1 MIPKDLE
8 PAIVMMN
15 QFLIREEQTMKRIL
29 TFAVLAALIVT
40 SCQKE
45 QKTEENNFGVQRLF
59 TATTESPA
67 TKTALNKNGETYNVL
82 WQNGDQIA
90 IVDAASNIGVYQ
102 TTSTTTQGNFSYMSG
117 TAATTPD
124 YKAWYPATLYK
135 AGAPTLP
142 ATQEYIAGNIKN
154 SPMYAESGTES
165 LSFKNICGIIRLNVS
180 TSVVG
185 KKVRKIILSANQG
198 MSGTITNAA
207 TLASDSYIAA
217 VSGTDGI
224 TLDCGESGVDISATP
239 TAFHFAVPAKTYTG
253 LKITVITTDGLFQ
266 TRALKSDKSIVVG
279 RSNITDVT
287 IPFNNLDDVTDLSA
301 SGTANTYIVSA
312 AGKYKFKATV
322 KGNGGTDPLTGTTA
336 TTIDP
341 AGIAA
346 VKVLW
351 ELGETYGKAIKYV
364 SGAYDISYADG
375 YVYFS
380 TPDTFQY
387 GNAYVA
393 IYNTSGTILWSWLI
407 WATEAPSTTTYE
419 GLGIMDRNL
428 GAIGTG
434 DVTCRGLM
442 YEWGRK
448 DPFPSPNNGSYKPNT
463 YVPARMTAFNI
474 SNFDYEGMTV
484 AYSVAHPTTYVY
496 GWSKKYWQ
504 TESEFTLEMWWKNAK
519 TIYDPCPPGWKVPS
533 KDEMQKVVNSGVKL
547 PGNGFL
553 GDCKTDFG
561 YGNPRSLYYWT
572 STGYDRNQA
581 WGYTGS
587 INHTHVDDYTRS
599 GWSIRPV
606 KE

>member
-124 YKAWYPATLYK
+124 YKAWYPVTLYND
-135 AGAPTLP
+135 GAPTLP
-142 ATQEYIAGNIKN
+142 ATQKYIAGNIKN

-165 LSFKNICGIIRLNVS
+165 LSFKNICGIIRLNIS

-207 TLASDSYIAA
+207 TLASDSYIAD

-239 TAFHFAVPAKTYTG
+239 TAFHFAVPAETYTG

-279 RSNITDVT
+279 RSNIADVT
-287 IPFNNLDDVTDLSA
+287 IPFNKLDDVTDLSA

-341 AGIAA
+341 AGIAD

-351 ELGETYGKAIKYV
+351 ELGDTYGKAIKYV

-407 WATEAPSTTTYE
+407 WVGEKPGTVTAGSLTF
-419 GLGIMDRNL
+419 MDRNL
-428 GAIGTG
+428 GAI
-434 DVTCRGLM
+434 DRDNYMRGFL
-442 YEWGRK
+442 YVWGRK
-448 DPFPSPNNGSYKPNT
+448 DPFPAADGGYSAYP
-463 YVPARMTAFNI
+463 YVPARMTCHSIIGPAQ
-474 SNFDYEGMTV
+474 
-484 AYSVAHPTTYVY
+484 SVSYTIEHPTTYIY
-496 GWSKKYWQ
+496 NGGPWMIQEDYNKGLWRDG
-504 TESEFTLEMWWKNAK
+504 EK
-519 TIYDPCPPGWKVPS
+519 TIYDPCPVGWRIPT
-533 KDEMQKVVNSGVKL
+533 SGNMATFHENIGLRTL
-547 PGNGFL
+547 PGTGFL
-553 GDCKTDFG
+553 GDSSSGDFG
-561 YGNPRSLYYWT
+561 YGNPSTGYYTSST
-572 STGYDRNQA
+572 STGWRVAIASDNGKRLNQS
-581 WGYTGS
+581 WQTYSGYA
-587 INHTHVDDYTRS
+587 
-599 GWSIRPV
+599 IRPV

>member
-1 MIPKDLE
+1 
-8 PAIVMMN
+8 
-15 QFLIREEQTMKRIL
+15 MKRIL

-117 TAATTPD
+117 TAATTPV
-124 YKAWYPATLYK
+124 YKAWYPATLYN

-207 TLASDSYIAA
+207 TLASDSDSYIAA

-287 IPFNNLDDVTDLSA
+287 IPFNKLDDVTDLSA

-322 KGNGGTDPLTGTTA
+322 KGNGGTDPLTGKTA

-341 AGIAA
+341 ASIAA

-407 WATEAPSTTTYE
+407 WVGKEPGTVTAGSLTF
-419 GLGIMDRNL
+419 MDRNL
-428 GAIGTG
+428 GAI
-434 DVTCRGLM
+434 DRDNYMRGFL
-442 YEWGRK
+442 YVWGRK
-448 DPFPSPNNGSYKPNT
+448 DPFPAANGDHYDPYP
-463 YVPARMTAFNI
+463 YVPARMTCHSI
-474 SNFDYEGMTV
+474 IGTTQ
-484 AYSVAHPTTYVY
+484 SVSYTIEHPTTYIY
-496 GWSKKYWQ
+496 NGGPWMIQEDYNKGLWRDG
-504 TESEFTLEMWWKNAK
+504 EK
-519 TIYDPCPPGWKVPS
+519 TIYDPCPVGWRIPTSDNMVTFHS
-533 KDEMQKVVNSGVKL
+533 KIGLSTL
-547 PGNGFL
+547 PDTGFL
-553 GDCKTDFG
+553 GTSTSDFG
-561 YGNPRSLYYWT
+561 YGNPGYGYYTSST
-572 STGYDRNQA
+572 STGWSVAIASCNDSRLNQS
-581 WGYTGS
+581 WQTYSGYA
-587 INHTHVDDYTRS
+587 
-599 GWSIRPV
+599 IRPV

>member
-1 MIPKDLE
+1 
-8 PAIVMMN
+8 MMN

-90 IVDAASNIGVYQ
+90 IVDAASNIGFYQ

-117 TAATTPD
+117 TAATRPD
-124 YKAWYPATLYK
+124 YKAWYPATLYND
-135 AGAPTLP
+135 GAPTLP

-154 SPMYAESGTES
+154 SPMYAESRTES

-239 TAFHFAVPAKTYTG
+239 TAFHFAVPAETYTG

-279 RSNITDVT
+279 RSNIADVT

-322 KGNGGTDPLTGTTA
+322 KGNGGTDPLTGKTA

-393 IYNTSGTILWSWLI
+393 IYDTSGTILWSWLI
-407 WATEAPSTTTYE
+407 WVGEEPGTVTAGSLTF
-419 GLGIMDRNL
+419 MDRNL
-428 GAIGTG
+428 GAINR
-434 DVTCRGLM
+434 DNYMRGFL
-442 YEWGRK
+442 YVWGRK
-448 DPFPSPNNGSYKPNT
+448 DPFPAANGGFSPYP
-463 YVPARMTAFNI
+463 YVPARMTCHSIIGPAQ
-474 SNFDYEGMTV
+474 
-484 AYSVAHPTTYVY
+484 SVSYTIEHPTTYIY
-496 GWSKKYWQ
+496 NGGPWMIQEDYNKGLWRDG
-504 TESEFTLEMWWKNAK
+504 EK
-519 TIYDPCPPGWKVPS
+519 TIYDPCPVGWRIPTS
-533 KDEMQKVVNSGVKL
+533 GNMETFNSNIGLSNL
-547 PGNGFL
+547 PDTGFL
-553 GDCKTDFG
+553 GDSSSGDFG
-561 YGNPRSLYYWT
+561 YGNPSDGYYTSST
-572 STGYDRNQA
+572 STGWRYAIASCNDGRLNRS
-581 WGYTGS
+581 WETYSGYA
-587 INHTHVDDYTRS
+587 
-599 GWSIRPV
+599 IRPV

>member
-1 MIPKDLE
+1 
-8 PAIVMMN
+8 
-15 QFLIREEQTMKRIL
+15 MKRIL

-124 YKAWYPATLYK
+124 YKAWYPATLYN

-207 TLASDSYIAA
+207 TLASDSDSYIAA

-287 IPFNNLDDVTDLSA
+287 IPFNKLDDVTDLSA

-322 KGNGGTDPLTGTTA
+322 KGNGGTDPLTGKTA

-341 AGIAA
+341 ASIAA

-407 WATEAPSTTTYE
+407 WVGKEPGTVTAGSLTF
-419 GLGIMDRNL
+419 MDRNL
-428 GAIGTG
+428 GAI
-434 DVTCRGLM
+434 DRDNYMRGFL
-442 YEWGRK
+442 YVWGRK
-448 DPFPSPNNGSYKPNT
+448 DPFPAANGGYDPYP
-463 YVPARMTAFNI
+463 YVPARMTCHSI
-474 SNFDYEGMTV
+474 IGTTQ
-484 AYSVAHPTTYVY
+484 SVSYTIEHPTTYIY
-496 GWSKKYWQ
+496 NGGPWMIQEDYKKGLWRDG
-504 TESEFTLEMWWKNAK
+504 EK
-519 TIYDPCPPGWKVPS
+519 TIYDPCPVGWRIPT
-533 KDEMQKVVNSGVKL
+533 SGNMATFHENIGLRTL
-547 PGNGFL
+547 PGTGFL
-553 GDCKTDFG
+553 GTSYSDFG
-561 YGNPRSLYYWT
+561 YGNP
-572 STGYDRNQA
+572 STGYYTSSTSTSWSVAIASGNDNRLNRD
-581 WGYTGS
+581 WETYSGYA
-587 INHTHVDDYTRS
+587 
-599 GWSIRPV
+599 IRPV

>member
-1 MIPKDLE
+1 
-8 PAIVMMN
+8 
-15 QFLIREEQTMKRIL
+15 MKRIL

-124 YKAWYPATLYK
+124 YKAWYPATLYND
-135 AGAPTLP
+135 GAPTLP
-142 ATQEYIAGNIKN
+142 ATQKYIAGNIKN

-165 LSFKNICGIIRLNVS
+165 LSFKNICGIIRLNIS

-279 RSNITDVT
+279 RSNIADVT
-287 IPFNNLDDVTDLSA
+287 IPFNNLNDVTDLSA

-341 AGIAA
+341 ASIAA

-364 SGAYDISYADG
+364 SGAYEISYADG

-393 IYNTSGTILWSWLI
+393 IYDTSGTILWSWLI
-407 WATEAPSTTTYE
+407 WVGEKPGTVTAGSLTF
-419 GLGIMDRNL
+419 MDRNL
-428 GAIGTG
+428 GAI
-434 DVTCRGLM
+434 DRDKYMRGFL
-442 YEWGRK
+442 YVWGRK
-448 DPFPSPNNGSYKPNT
+448 DPFPAANGGYSPYP
-463 YVPARMTAFNI
+463 YVPERMTCHSIIGPAQ
-474 SNFDYEGMTV
+474 
-484 AYSVAHPTTYVY
+484 SVSYTIEHPTTYIY
-496 GWSKKYWQ
+496 NGGPWMIQEDYNKGLWRDG
-504 TESEFTLEMWWKNAK
+504 EK
-519 TIYDPCPPGWKVPS
+519 TIYDPCPVGWRIPTSDNMATFHNKIGLS
-533 KDEMQKVVNSGVKL
+533 TL
-547 PGNGFL
+547 PGTGFL
-553 GDCKTDFG
+553 GTSTSDFG
-561 YGNPRSLYYWT
+561 YGNPGDGYYTSST
-572 STGYDRNQA
+572 STGWRVAIASCNDGRLNRSWETYS
-581 WGYTGS
+581 GYA
-587 INHTHVDDYTRS
+587 
-599 GWSIRPV
+599 IRPV
-606 KE
+606 KEVKE

>member
-1 MIPKDLE
+1 
-8 PAIVMMN
+8 
-15 QFLIREEQTMKRIL
+15 MKRIL
-29 TFAVLAALIVT
+29 TFAALAALIVT

-124 YKAWYPATLYK
+124 YKAWYPVTLYND
-135 AGAPTLP
+135 GAPTLP
-142 ATQEYIAGNIKN
+142 ATQKYIAGNIKN
-154 SPMYAESGTES
+154 SPMYAESRTES

-239 TAFHFAVPAKTYTG
+239 TAFHFAVPAETYTG

-279 RSNITDVT
+279 RSNIADVT

-393 IYNTSGTILWSWLI
+393 IYDTSGTILWSWLI
-407 WATEAPSTTTYE
+407 WVGEEPGTVTAGSLTF
-419 GLGIMDRNL
+419 MDRNL
-428 GAIGTG
+428 GAI
-434 DVTCRGLM
+434 DRDKYMRGFL
-442 YEWGRK
+442 YVWGRK
-448 DPFPSPNNGSYKPNT
+448 DPFPAANGGCDPYP
-463 YVPARMTAFNI
+463 YVPKRMTCHSI
-474 SNFDYEGMTV
+474 IGTTQ
-484 AYSVAHPTTYVY
+484 SVSYTIEHPTTYIY
-496 GWSKKYWQ
+496 NGGPWMIQEDYNKGLWRDG
-504 TESEFTLEMWWKNAK
+504 EK
-519 TIYDPCPPGWKVPS
+519 TIYDPCPVGWRIPT
-533 KDEMQKVVNSGVKL
+533 SGNMATFHDKIGLSTL
-547 PGNGFL
+547 PDTGFL
-553 GDCKTDFG
+553 GTSGSDFG
-561 YGNPRSLYYWT
+561 YGNP
-572 STGYDRNQA
+572 STGYYTSSTSTSWSVAKASGNDNRLNRD
-581 WGYTGS
+581 WETYSGYA
-587 INHTHVDDYTRS
+587 
-599 GWSIRPV
+599 IRPV

>member
-1 MIPKDLE
+1 
-8 PAIVMMN
+8 
-15 QFLIREEQTMKRIL
+15 MKRIL
-29 TFAVLAALIVT
+29 TFAVLAALIVN

-124 YKAWYPATLYK
+124 YKAWYPATLYND
-135 AGAPTLP
+135 GAPTLP

-207 TLASDSYIAA
+207 TLASASDSYIAA

-266 TRALKSDKSIVVG
+266 TRALKSDKSIVVE
-279 RSNITDVT
+279 RSNIADVT

-393 IYNTSGTILWSWLI
+393 IYDTYGTILWSWLI
-407 WATEAPSTTTYE
+407 WVGENPGTVTAGSLTF
-419 GLGIMDRNL
+419 MDRNL
-428 GAIGTG
+428 GAI
-434 DVTCRGLM
+434 DRGNYMRGFL
-442 YEWGRK
+442 YVWGRK
-448 DPFPSPNNGSYKPNT
+448 DPFPAANGGYDPYP
-463 YVPARMTAFNI
+463 YVPKRMTCHSII
-474 SNFDYEGMTV
+474 STTQ
-484 AYSVAHPTTYVY
+484 SVSYTIEHPTTYIY
-496 GWSKKYWQ
+496 NGGPWMIQEDYNKGLWRDG
-504 TESEFTLEMWWKNAK
+504 EK
-519 TIYDPCPPGWKVPS
+519 TIYDPCPVGWRIPTSDNMATFHS
-533 KDEMQKVVNSGVKL
+533 KIGLSTL
-547 PGNGFL
+547 PNTGFL
-553 GDCKTDFG
+553 GTSGSDFG
-561 YGNPRSLYYWT
+561 YGNP
-572 STGYDRNQA
+572 STGYYTSSTSTSWSVAKASGNDNRLNRD
-581 WGYTGS
+581 WETYSGYA
-587 INHTHVDDYTRS
+587 
-599 GWSIRPV
+599 IRPV